1 MLKDLIKFANQLDA
15 EGLTKEADY
24 LDRLIKSATNEET
37 SDEAEEISD
46 EPEERCILWID
57 LDEYQMENGGQTL
70 YQGKIYRSTGKEIGE
85 DKHEEAF
92 SGLIDGQVQSKIEE
106 EFGKCKDTWLSDE
119 ITVDE
124 IFNPYCT
131 QKDNKFAAVRGS
143 KMFVVNTDM
152 DLEKALM
159 VVDDDFAPMPE
170 Q

>member
-1 MLKDLIKFANQLDA
+1 MLKDLIKFANQLDT

-24 LDRLIKSATNEET
+24 LDRLIKSAINEET
-37 SDEAEEISD
+37 SD

-57 LDEYQMENGGQTL
+57 LDEYQMENGGQNL
-70 YQGKIYRSTGKEIGE
+70 YQGKIYRSTGKEIVE

-92 SGLIDGQVQSKIEE
+92 SGLIDGQLQSKIEE
-106 EFGKCKDTWLSDE
+106 EFGKCKDTWRSDE

-131 QKDNKFAAVRGS
+131 KKDNKFAAVRGS
-143 KMFVVNTDM
+143 KMFVINTDM
-152 DLEKALM
+152 DLDKALM
-159 VVDDDFAPMPE
+159 VVDDDFAPTPE